1 MPQEITL
8 DEGQTVVRLL
18 EAAMQAHAERP
29 AATCLSETLL
39 FRDIDRLSQAF
50 ANHLQTFLAKG
61 DRVAVMLPTSLP
73 FVVAMAGALRAG
85 MTVVPV
91 NPLYT
96 PREVEHQLNDAGA
109 AALVVSDAML
119 LTLDPVLA
127 RTSVRQVLTTPI
139 AGLGAIAEEL
149 SRQAAAI
156 HEHLDP
162 STAVLPLAAALRNGH
177 SAEKKTAAIVPSD
190 AAFLQYTGGTTGV
203 SKGARLTHR
212 NLCASTAQ
220 ILSWLHLSL
229 RPVGAEVITPL
240 PLYHIYP
247 LAIVLWCLTMGA
259 HARLVRNPRDVGTVI
274 TEMKRS
280 PFDML
285 IGVNTLFNALVGAPE
300 LRSVDFSRTRVVVGA
315 GASVQEAVAKRWA
328 DAGGPPITEAYG
340 LTETSPSATFNRLGR
355 SGCIGMP
362 VPSTDARVVDDQGKD
377 VSIGVSGELLL
388 RGPQVFD
395 GYWQRPEE
403 TSKAFTDDGWFK
415 TGDVVTMDDEGAL
428 YLVDRKKDMI
438 LVSGFN
444 VYPNEIEAVVA
455 MMPEVLE
462 CACVGIPDER
472 SGEAPHLFAVA
483 RAPDLTAAKIEAHCR
498 ANLAGYKVPR
508 RISLVES
515 LPKSTVG
522 KILRRELR

>member
-1 MPQEITL
+1 
-8 DEGQTVVRLL
+8 
-18 EAAMQAHAERP
+18 
-29 AATCLSETLL
+29 
-39 FRDIDRLSQAF
+39 
-50 ANHLQTFLAKG
+50 
-61 DRVAVMLPTSLP
+61 
-73 FVVAMAGALRAG
+73 
-85 MTVVPV
+85 
-91 NPLYT
+91 
-96 PREVEHQLNDAGA
+96 
-109 AALVVSDAML
+109 
-119 LTLDPVLA
+119 
-127 RTSVRQVLTTPI
+127 
-139 AGLGAIAEEL
+139 
-149 SRQAAAI
+149 
-156 HEHLDP
+156 
-162 STAVLPLAAALRNGH
+162 
-177 SAEKKTAAIVPSD
+177 
-190 AAFLQYTGGTTGV
+190 
-203 SKGARLTHR
+203 
-212 NLCASTAQ
+212 
-220 ILSWLHLSL
+220 
-229 RPVGAEVITPL
+229 
-240 PLYHIYP
+240 
-247 LAIVLWCLTMGA
+247 
-259 HARLVRNPRDVGTVI
+259 
-274 TEMKRS
+274 
-280 PFDML
+280 
-285 IGVNTLFNALVGAPE
+285 
-300 LRSVDFSRTRVVVGA
+300 
-315 GASVQEAVAKRWA
+315 
-328 DAGGPPITEAYG
+328 
-340 LTETSPSATFNRLGR
+340 
-355 SGCIGMP
+355 MP